1 MIPQLKIHVN
11 GSASVFRKAERGVL
25 HIEVSS
31 TTTSQAEASSNVR
44 GTTETMINTF
54 RSFAAK
60 TEDGL
65 YPHPTA
71 GITAFSASA
80 PETSTFIPKAK
91 NGRELKT
98 APREY
103 TATTTAEVIF
113 RDVELLA
120 RLANELSA
128 MENVSIT
135 QTEWRLTDA
144 THDAICREARVN
156 AMKDAVQKANDYAGV
171 VGREVVAVKVED
183 GPANIAHSGRTK
195 QTARRAY
202 PLAQT
207 ISQQPRTSQATS
219 QTDQGVTIQGP
230 ALEPSTITV
239 SARVDVNFVSK
250 DGEPVDG
257 ERMDDSE

>member
-1 MIPQLKIHVN
+1 MVPQLKIHVN
-11 GSASVFRKAERGVL
+11 GSASVFRTAERGVL

-31 TTTSQAEASSNVR
+31 TTTSQAESASNARS
-44 GTTETMINTF
+44 TTESMINTF
-54 RSFAAK
+54 RRFAPK

-65 YPHPTA
+65 YPHASA

-80 PETSTFIPKAK
+80 PETSTFIPRAK

-98 APREY
+98 APKEY
-103 TATTTAEVIF
+103 TTATTAEVIF
-113 RDVELLA
+113 RDLELLA
-120 RLANELSA
+120 RLATELSA

-144 THDAICREARVN
+144 THDAICREARVK
-156 AMKDAVQKANDYAGV
+156 AMKDAVQKAEDYAGV

-183 GPANIAHSGRTK
+183 GPANIAYSGRPK
-195 QTARRAY
+195 QTARRAA
-202 PLAQT
+202 PLAQMPP
-207 ISQQPRTSQATS
+207 QPRPAHASV
-219 QTDQGVTIQGP
+219 QTDQGVTIEGP

-250 DGEPVDG
+250 DGEP
-257 ERMDDSE
+257 MDDSE

>member
-11 GSASVFRKAERGVL
+11 GSASVFRRAERGVL

-31 TTTSQAEASSNVR
+31 TTTSQADASSNVSS
-44 GTTETMINTF
+44 TTETMINTF
-54 RSFAAK
+54 RRFAQK

-65 YPHPTA
+65 YPHPSA

-80 PETSTFIPKAK
+80 PETSTFIPRAK
-91 NGRELKT
+91 NGREIKT
-98 APREY
+98 APKEY
-103 TATTTAEVIF
+103 TATTTAEVVF
-113 RDVELLA
+113 RDMELLA

-144 THDAICREARVN
+144 THETICREARVK
-156 AMKDAVQKANDYAGV
+156 AMKDAVQKAEDYAGV

-183 GPANIAHSGRTK
+183 GPANVAHSGPMK
-195 QTARRAY
+195 QTLLRRGG
-202 PLAQT
+202 PLAQAPA
-207 ISQQPRTSQATS
+207 QAWTSRATAP
-219 QTDQGVTIQGP
+219 TDQGVTIEGP

-250 DGEPVDG
+250 DGEP
-257 ERMDDSE
+257 MDDSE

>member
-65 YPHPTA
+65 YPHPSA

-202 PLAQT
+202 PLAQA
-207 ISQQPRTSQATS
+207 PMQAYNSRATA
-219 QTDQGVTIQGP
+219 QTDQGVTIEGP

-250 DGEPVDG
+250 DGEPVD
-257 ERMDDSE
+257 EEPMDDSE

>member
-1 MIPQLKIHVN
+1 MVPQLKIHVN
-11 GSASVFRKAERGVL
+11 GSASVFRTAERGVL

-31 TTTSQAEASSNVR
+31 TTTSQAEASSNVSS
-44 GTTETMINTF
+44 TTENMINTF
-54 RSFAAK
+54 RRFAQK

-65 YPHPTA
+65 YPHASA

-80 PETSTFIPKAK
+80 PETSTFIPRAK

-98 APREY
+98 APKEY
-103 TATTTAEVIF
+103 TATTTAEVVF
-113 RDVELLA
+113 RDLELLA

-144 THDAICREARVN
+144 TNEAICREARVK
-156 AMKDAVQKANDYAGV
+156 AMKDAVQKAEDYAGV

-183 GPANIAHSGRTK
+183 GPADVAYSGRIMR
-195 QTARRAY
+195 QTARRGGPMLQIA
-202 PLAQT
+202 
-207 ISQQPRTSQATS
+207 PRQARAPSSST
-219 QTDQGVTIQGP
+219 QTDQGMTITGP

-250 DGEPVDG
+250 DGEP
-257 ERMDDSE
+257 MDDSE

>member
-1 MIPQLKIHVN
+1 MVPQLKIHVN
-11 GSASVFRKAERGVL
+11 GSASVFRTAERGVL

-31 TTTSQAEASSNVR
+31 TTTSQVEASSNVNT
-44 GTTETMINTF
+44 TTENMINTF
-54 RSFAAK
+54 RRFAQK

-65 YPHPTA
+65 YPHPSA

-80 PETSTFIPKAK
+80 PETSTFIPRAK

-98 APREY
+98 APKEY
-103 TATTTAEVIF
+103 TATTTAEVVF
-113 RDVELLA
+113 RDLELLA

-144 THDAICREARVN
+144 THAAICREARVK
-156 AMKDAVQKANDYAGV
+156 AMKDAVQKAEDYAGV

-183 GPANIAHSGRTK
+183 GPANVAYSDRIMR
-195 QTARRAY
+195 QTARRGG
-202 PLAQT
+202 PMAQT
-207 ISQQPRTSQATS
+207 IMPRQAPIPSSST
-219 QTDQGVTIQGP
+219 QTDQGMTIAGP

-250 DGEPVDG
+250 DGEP
-257 ERMDDSE
+257 MDDSE

>member
-1 MIPQLKIHVN
+1 MVPQLKIHVN
-11 GSASVFRKAERGVL
+11 GSASVFRTAERGVL

-31 TTTSQAEASSNVR
+31 TTPSQADASSNVSS
-44 GTTETMINTF
+44 TTENLTNTF
-54 RSFAAK
+54 RRFAQK

-65 YPHPTA
+65 YPHESA

-80 PETSTFIPKAK
+80 PETSTFIPRAK

-98 APREY
+98 APKEY
-103 TATTTAEVIF
+103 TATTTAEVVF
-113 RDVELLA
+113 RDLELLA

-144 THDAICREARVN
+144 THASICREARIK
-156 AMKDAVQKANDYAGV
+156 AMKDAVQKAEDYAGV

-183 GPANIAHSGRTK
+183 GPANVAHSGRMM
-195 QTARRAY
+195 QTARRRAGQPMAQMPAPAY
-202 PLAQT
+202 
-207 ISQQPRTSQATS
+207 TSTATAR
-219 QTDQGVTIQGP
+219 TDQGVTINGP

-239 SARVDVNFVSK
+239 SARVDVKFVSK
-250 DGEPVDG
+250 DGEP
-257 ERMDDSE
+257 MDEMEDSE

>member
-11 GSASVFRKAERGVL
+11 GSASVFRTAERGVL
-25 HIEVSS
+25 HVEVSS
-31 TTTSQAEASSNVR
+31 TTTSQADASSNVSSI
-44 GTTETMINTF
+44 TETMINTF
-54 RSFAAK
+54 RRFAQK

-65 YPHPTA
+65 YPHPSA

-80 PETSTFIPKAK
+80 PETSTFIPRAK

-98 APREY
+98 APKEY

-113 RDVELLA
+113 RDLELLA

-144 THDAICREARVN
+144 THATICREARVK
-156 AMKDAVQKANDYAGV
+156 AMKDAVQKAEDYAGV

-195 QTARRAY
+195 QTARRAG
-202 PLAQT
+202 PLAQAPA
-207 ISQQPRTSQATS
+207 QAWTSRATA
-219 QTDQGVTIQGP
+219 QTDQGVTIEGP

-239 SARVDVNFVSK
+239 SARVDVRFVSK
-250 DGEPVDG
+250 DGVPMDEEP
-257 ERMDDSE
+257 MDDSE